1 MKKTILTA
9 AALIALS
16 TTAQAETFKSYEEC
30 VMARGESWV
39 QVRIEWGGCDIIAKA
54 GTPLPKAQP
63 KVEVAKVEPKVQS
76 KPKVEV
82 AKVESYPSDWFKPRG
97 SSATVRVL
105 DVKDIGNGYYAILTN
120 SFWPANP
127 KAYRPTDELVYG
139 VRIFDYAGNEYA
151 LMNRDYIDID
161 LSTVQSYFRKNNF
174 EIGMN
179 FGKRD
184 DYAQAYYKSMINFVS
199 KNG

>member
-63 KVEVAKVEPKVQS
+63 KVEVAKVEPK
-76 KPKVEV
+76 PKVEV
-82 AKVESYPSDWFKPRG
+82 AKEQPKAKVQQKVDNSLAEEKTKKWMGTAWMACSQWVRSQAKYPSEVDFNWIDGNDQRYWLNFSEGK
-97 SSATVRVL
+97 SRVL
-105 DVKDIGNGYYAILTN
+105 INRAGKMMNGLGMMVPFKATCKWDYD
-120 SFWPANP
+120 PATG
-127 KAYRPTDELVYG
+127 KAKAVEAF
-139 VRIFDYAGNEYA
+139 I
-151 LMNRDYIDID
+151 
-161 LSTVQSYFRKNNF
+161 S
-174 EIGMN
+174 
-179 FGKRD
+179 
-184 DYAQAYYKSMINFVS
+184 
-199 KNG
+199 